1 MWTLRVIFQFIT
13 NLHHYGILQMLA
25 LVEERH
31 KPLENVTNV
40 PPFRFASYECLQL
53 EHFHSLQPVWDPRE
67 NLKNIQVLSLLL
79 HHFTL
84 YMHIFFL
91 LHVYWFVN
99 SCSNWFN
106 LNTLYCSFK
115 TIGLG
120 TIQKDMY
127 CIIALA
133 LPNSISENL

>member
-1 MWTLRVIFQFIT
+1 MFTLRVIFQFIT

-31 KPLENVTNV
+31 KSLENVTNV

-67 NLKNIQVLSLLL
+67 NFKTYRY
-79 HHFTL
+79 FL
-84 YMHIFFL
+84 YYYIMHIFFL

>member
-1 MWTLRVIFQFIT
+1 
-13 NLHHYGILQMLA
+13 
-25 LVEERH
+25 
-31 KPLENVTNV
+31 
-40 PPFRFASYECLQL
+40 
-53 EHFHSLQPVWDPRE
+53 
-67 NLKNIQVLSLLL
+67 
-79 HHFTL
+79 
-84 YMHIFFL
+84 MHIFFL

-133 LPNSISENL
+133 LPNSISENLLFTETLHVPESNAMINVQVQIQTYLYYKAYYKEYRKFKNTDLMPAP

>member
-1 MWTLRVIFQFIT
+1 MFTLRVIFQFIT

-67 NLKNIQVLSLLL
+67 N
-79 HHFTL
+79 
-84 YMHIFFL
+84 
-91 LHVYWFVN
+91 
-99 SCSNWFN
+99 
-106 LNTLYCSFK
+106 FK
-115 TIGLG
+115 TYRYFLYYYVISHYTCTYFSCYMYIGL
-120 TIQKDMY
+120 
-127 CIIALA
+127 
-133 LPNSISENL
+133 